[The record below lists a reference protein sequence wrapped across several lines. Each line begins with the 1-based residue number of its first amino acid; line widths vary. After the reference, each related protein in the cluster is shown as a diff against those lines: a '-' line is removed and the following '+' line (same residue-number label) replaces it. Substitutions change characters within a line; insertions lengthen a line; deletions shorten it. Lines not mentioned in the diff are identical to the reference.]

1 MSDKPL
7 NRFLD
12 RFDSIAVIG
21 LGYTGLPLAL
31 RLAERFSV
39 IGYDSDPVRI
49 QQLQE
54 GYDSNHELELGQFP
68 DLLPVFTSDLLQ
80 LTHASVYII
89 AVPTPVDKNN
99 LPDLRFLK
107 EAVEQI
113 GKFLKNGDCVV
124 VESTVYPGCTE
135 EFCAPLLEKISGLQL
150 DKDFSM
156 GYSPERISPGDAVHH
171 IGAVIKLV
179 AASDPVT
186 LRFLTQLY
194 QQVTMAGVH
203 ACVSIRVAEA
213 AKLTENIQRDVNIAL
228 LNELSSVY
236 ETLGIDPGAVWEA
249 AATKWNFLPFRPGLA
264 GGHCISVDPYYL
276 INAIKEQGGKASLV
290 EESRRINE
298 GMVARIAAQV
308 FQHFQSTI
316 IGNDKKRVLVLGA
329 SFKPDVRDFRNSKP
343 VALTKLLMRN
353 NIEVELVDPL
363 VDGQHLEKVSGL
375 RLTSQPTGYYQVM
388 IIAVNHTVFKELEE
402 SYFCNCTSDT
412 SLVIDLTG
420 EYKRVISNRKYW
432 TI

>member
-1 MSDKPL
+1 MPDQSL

-12 RFDSIAVIG
+12 RVNSIAVIG

-31 RLAERFSV
+31 KLAEKFSV
-39 IGYDSDPVRI
+39 IGYDCNPIRI

-54 GYDSNHELELGQFP
+54 GYDSNQELELNLVP
-68 DLLPVFTSDLLQ
+68 ELLPTFTSNQLQ

-89 AVPTPVDKNN
+89 AVPTPVDDSH

-113 GKFLKNGDCVV
+113 GKFLKKGDCVV

-135 EFCAPLLEKISGLQL
+135 EFCVPLLEKISGLQL
-150 DKDFSM
+150 GKDFSI
-156 GYSPERISPGDAVHH
+156 GYSPERINPGDSVHH

-179 AASDPVT
+179 AASDPAT
-186 LRFLTQLY
+186 LRLMTQLY
-194 QQVTMAGVH
+194 QQVTMAGVY
-203 ACVSIRVAEA
+203 ACASIKIAEA

-228 LNELSSVY
+228 LNELSAVY
-236 ETLGIDPGAVWEA
+236 EKLGIDPGAVWAA

-276 INAIKEQGGKASLV
+276 INAIQEQGGNASLV

-298 GMVARIAAQV
+298 EMVSRIAAQV
-308 FQHFQSTI
+308 LSHIQTTI
-316 IGNDKKRVLVLGA
+316 PGEDKKRVLIMGA
-329 SFKPDVRDFRNSKP
+329 SFKPDVRDVRNSKP
-343 VALTKLLMRN
+343 VELAKLLMSS
-353 NIEVELVDPL
+353 NIEVELIDPL
-363 VDGQHLEKVSGL
+363 VDAQHLEKESGL
-375 RLTSQPTGYYQVM
+375 GLISQPTGYYQVV
-388 IIAVNHTVFKELEE
+388 IIAVNHTLFKELEE

-420 EYKRVISNRKYW
+420 MYRRVISNRKYW